1 VTTCPVTTTF
11 LPTTTTPTTTS
22 LITTT
27 NFSPSTTTTTSTT
40 NCFLQQQQIVPQQND
55 NNPQQ
60 KQQQQFLVNDNKSCV
75 NVGIISPS
83 SSSSLIG
90 EKGLL
95 VEPQQLSLN
104 LTPQQTTIL
113 EEEVKPETS
122 FPVNIFLD
130 FIKLILYCTRDL
142 AET

>member
-11 LPTTTTPTTTS
+11 LPTTTTTT
-22 LITTT
+22 TTT
-27 NFSPSTTTTTSTT
+27 NSSPSTTTTSTT
-40 NCFLQQQQIVPQQND
+40 NCFLQQQQQIVSQQND

-60 KQQQQFLVNDNKSCV
+60 QKQFLVDDNKSCV
-75 NVGIISPS
+75 NVEIISP

-95 VEPQQLSLN
+95 VESQQLSLN

-113 EEEVKPETS
+113 EENLKPETS
-122 FPVNIFLD
+122 FPVNIFLVFYKIVNFVLD
-130 FIKLILYCTRDL
+130 VLGI
-142 AET
+142 